1 MNVTDSEPLEQI
13 RPVFDLDFV
22 PKVRS
27 DDQGQNK
34 IKVIGL
40 LIVAIILLLCIA
52 CCIIAYYYHKSAG
65 ELLEQHDDV
74 EGRKPLSQ
82 EDQTP
87 HKDETESDEESDG
100 IDEAKF
106 GSLQMN

>member
-1 MNVTDSEPLEQI
+1 MNVTDTEPLEQI

-22 PKVRS
+22 PTKRS

-40 LIVAIILLLCIA
+40 LIVAVIFLLCIA

-65 ELLEQHDDV
+65 ELLEKHDDV
-74 EGRKPLSQ
+74 EGRKPL
-82 EDQTP
+82 
-87 HKDETESDEESDG
+87 
-100 IDEAKF
+100 
-106 GSLQMN
+106 